1 MSRPAAP
8 ALPLRAED
16 GRRISAF
23 LAALAGEGGAAQ
35 NTALAY
41 GRDLRDFAAFLAAR
55 GQDLAAAGRAEIE
68 DYLAAREASG
78 LSAASRARRL
88 SALKQFFRFAL
99 EEGWR
104 GDDPSL
110 RLKGPGQAKRLPGH
124 LSEAEVAALLA
135 AAAEGPLGPRDL
147 CLLQMLYGSG
157 LRVSELLALQ
167 ASVARGDPQMLLIK
181 GKGGRERMVPLSPP
195 ARAALAEWLTLW
207 EAEAEAARAAGR
219 PLPKFLFPGRKPG
232 SALRRESLFL
242 RLKELALAAG
252 IDPARVSPHAL
263 RHAFATH
270 LLAGGADLRSIQTLL
285 GHADISTT
293 EIYTHVLD
301 AHLTALVQE
310 RHPLAQARLGVK
322 NQAPEDPGPEDSA
335 P

>member
-1 MSRPAAP
+1 MSGPPAPTAAP

-55 GQDLAAAGRAEIE
+55 GQDLLSASRAEIE
-68 DYLAAREASG
+68 AYLTGCEAAGLAAP
-78 LSAASRARRL
+78 SRARRL

-104 GDDPSL
+104 SENPSL
-110 RLKGPGQAKRLPGH
+110 RLKGPGAAKRLPGS
-124 LSEAEVAALLA
+124 LTQGEVAALITA
-135 AAAEGPLGPRDL
+135 ALEGGASAARDH
-147 CLLQMLYGSG
+147 CLVQMLYASG
-157 LRVSELLALQ
+157 LRVSELLTLP
-167 ASVARGDPQMLLIK
+167 ASAARGDPQMVLVK

-195 ARAALAEWLTLW
+195 ARAALRDWLALW

-219 PLPKFLFPGRKPG
+219 PLPKFLFPGRQPG
-232 SALRRESLFL
+232 HALRRESLFL
-242 RLKELALAAG
+242 RLKQLALAAG

-270 LLAGGADLRSIQTLL
+270 LLAGGADLRTIQTLL

-310 RHPLAQARLGVK
+310 RHPLAQSK
-322 NQAPEDPGPEDSA
+322 KPGPGKTG
-335 P
+335 PG